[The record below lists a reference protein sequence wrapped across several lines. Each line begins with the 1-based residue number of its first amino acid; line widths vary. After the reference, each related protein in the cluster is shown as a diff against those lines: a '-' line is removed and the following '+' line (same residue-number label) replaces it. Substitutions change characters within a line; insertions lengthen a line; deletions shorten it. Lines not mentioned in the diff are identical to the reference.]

1 MDIIKKHLR
10 KLEKKELKIL
20 NKKQGIM
27 GEKIEPI
34 VNKVESKIPDSLK
47 NTLDAAFYK
56 SFKLI
61 FKNGTKYIEKLYNKN
76 KIQFNHN
83 IHDYNLKKNSNSRSI
98 RRIDGHSKKST
109 MLNASISTLEGAGL
123 GLLGMGI
130 PDIPLFSAMILKTV
144 YEISLSYGFLY
155 ELEEEKI
162 YILNIINASLTNGE
176 RQSKY
181 NRRVDLISDKIDN
194 HIMFKYDLNKEILNT
209 SKILSDS
216 MLTAKFIQ
224 GIPVVGVV
232 GSIYNYSIIN
242 KISGYCLIKYKK
254 RYLKN
259 NKK

>member
-34 VNKVESKIPDSLK
+34 VNKVESKIPNSLK
-47 NTLDAAFYK
+47 NTLNVAFYK

-76 KIQFNHN
+76 KIQYNHN
-83 IHDYNLKKNSNSRSI
+83 IYDYNLKKNSNGRSI
-98 RRIDGHSKKST
+98 RRIDGYSKKST

-181 NRRVDLISDKIDN
+181 NRRADLISEKIDN

-259 NKK
+259 NNK